1 MNSEINGL
9 DGFRAILVFSVMIF
23 HSILIFTPTHIDLFQ
38 GGFFAVESFFVLS
51 GFFITKS
58 LISKH
63 KSSKTSI
70 EAFKKFI
77 KARILRLTPAFVF
90 LSLIQLLT
98 ILILFPQKVYLFT
111 QELFYSSLNLYNI
124 WLLIR
129 HIPYFQKFTQ
139 TLFYN
144 HFWSLSLEW
153 QFYIAWSIL
162 FALLFRINK
171 KYIIILAVIIAAL
184 SMVDM
189 YYMARLNED
198 INRVYYGT
206 DSRFFPFMLGAL
218 LAFFEQKI
226 PKHNY
231 MFFITGLA
239 SLALLIFSY
248 FKFNEYSSITYPFVF
263 ILVDVLTLIFIVS
276 VLKSPI
282 FDKLMSIKPLHYF
295 GIRSYSLYIWHYPI
309 FTILT
314 LIYKND
320 ILASIMMGFILT
332 ILAADISYT
341 FIEEPFR
348 RWSFDVYKDF
358 KTKFSLVLNSF
369 LIIVTCS
376 YVGFSHTNQKLNQMP
391 EICYTYAWHPSVND
405 EVNDKESS
413 YKKHENKSNLSN
425 MRVAVI
431 GDSVILDVKPY
442 LERYLPHVYVNG
454 KVSRQFYRVF
464 DVLKR
469 INLNDYNVFV
479 IELGTNGYVRPSDLK
494 RLIKL
499 LSDKKVYLITTKMPD
514 PWQNEVNNLYFEA
527 SKKYPNVKVI
537 DWYSFSK
544 DHPEFFWNDKT
555 HLRPYGAKE
564 YAKLIVK
571 NLEH

>member
-1 MNSEINGL
+1 M
-9 DGFRAILVFSVMIF
+9 
-23 HSILIFTPTHIDLFQ
+23 
-38 GGFFAVESFFVLS
+38 
-51 GFFITKS
+51 
-58 LISKH
+58 
-63 KSSKTSI
+63 

-139 TLFYN
+139 ILFYN

-153 QFYIAWSIL
+153 QFYIVWGIL

-171 KYIIILAVIIAAL
+171 KYIVILAVIIAVL

-348 RWSFDVYKDF
+348 RWNFDAYKDF

-376 YVGFSHTNQKLNQMP
+376 YVGFSHTNQKLNQIP
-391 EICYTYAWHPSVND
+391 QNRYTYAWHPSVND
-405 EVNDKESS
+405 ENSS
-413 YKKHENKSNLSN
+413 YKKYENKSNLSN

-499 LSDKKVYLITTKMPD
+499 LSNKKVYLITTKMPD

-544 DHPEFFWNDKT
+544 GHPEFFWNDKT